1 MKFRI
6 PEVYINWPSSGK
18 CWRAGS
24 IENPYLP
31 AGVCPMTIHDE
42 LIIRIPDALISG
54 LATVQVL
61 QSCIPQIK
69 NGWMIPIA
77 DFIPALRSI
86 YIAGNQ
92 QGLDIQML
100 CPKCSNPSE
109 YTLDLSNINI
119 DTSQWWSEKIIGD
132 FVFTFKSP
140 TFQDLNAYN
149 LTIFQ
154 NHKKLLQIEVMD
166 TNDEFKK
173 TESLVIVESMILNLT
188 NLLSASIASVGV
200 PSDNILVT
208 DRGHIFEFL
217 QNLEKDITEE
227 LHKFINDTLIKSS
240 IPDMP
245 CVCSEVSCKHEFKAK
260 INLDFCDNFR
270 NRIMPM
276 NEQEILRYFR
286 TLGNEGK
293 QLRDEAIKIVWF
305 MRGGVSLEEAMNLST
320 RDREIINKNIKDNL
334 QTTKDTGLPFF

>member
-6 PEVYINWPSSGK
+6 PEVYLSWPSGGK

-42 LIIRIPDALISG
+42 LTIRIPDSLISG

-69 NGWMIPIA
+69 NGWMIPVA
-77 DFIPALRSI
+77 DLIPALRSI

-92 QGLDIQML
+92 QGLDIRMK
-100 CPKCSNPSE
+100 CPKCDTHSE
-109 YTLDLSNINI
+109 YTLDLANLTI
-119 DTSQWWSEKIIGD
+119 DTSYWWDKRNVGE
-132 FVFTFKSP
+132 FVISFKSP

-149 LTIFQ
+149 LTMFQ
-154 NHKKLLQIEVMD
+154 NQKKMIQLRTLD
-166 TNDEFKK
+166 DSDEFKR
-173 TESLVIVESMILNLT
+173 TESIVIVENMILNVS
-188 NLLSASIASVGV
+188 NLLSASIESVEV

-227 LHKFINDTLIKSS
+227 LHEFIIDALNKSS

-245 CVCSEVSCKHEFKAK
+245 CVCPEESCKHEFKAK

-270 NRIMPM
+270 SRILPM
-276 NEQEILRYFR
+276 NEQEILQYFK

-305 MRGGVSLEEAMNLST
+305 MRGGISLEEAMNLST

-334 QTTKDTGLPFF
+334 NTTKETGLPFF